1 MNSYNYYD
9 PLKRNLGILRG
20 YNAATTTSPTTQE
33 EQAINQEMK
42 IGQVQG
48 GMGGN
53 KSRYSSGVNQNR
65 KQEEDKDKGNGKGK
79 GKGNENKGEKK
90 KLIPDKTLDKVAGLA
105 ALVEEREEEPWSAPG
120 RGHIWI
126 G

>member
-9 PLKRNLGILRG
+9 PLKRNLDILQG
-20 YNAATTTSPTTQE
+20 YKAATTNAATTQE
-33 EQAINQEMK
+33 EKAINQEMK

-65 KQEEDKDKGNGKGK
+65 KKEEDKGNGKGNGK

-90 KLIPDKTLDKVAGLA
+90 KLISDKNLDKIAAVASLF
-105 ALVEEREEEPWSAPG
+105 EDEEPWVVQG
-120 RGHIWI
+120 RGHTWI